1 MCADCCRSWY
11 LGYFSWVG
19 AVRSLCWLT
28 PSAPGSKLR
37 VWSSWLRCNLSPS
50 WLTFVFSFAL
60 GLGVWWPAR
69 GCAVRWHIKQLPA
82 CVGFFMPLRVM
93 WGGVNVCVWDSPAVV
108 CVLGGGAFFAVKL
121 KLCAAGGLR
130 LGVATYEQ
138 DTDSQLGLGAVYCSR
153 VYKSCHGL
161 VTLWL
166 HSTADTVC
174 TSYLCSASF
183 PLHHKF
189 EFTVAVFLPI
199 LPAISCLYS
208 TVDSHFD
215 TVYLIKDKIWVYK

>member
-1 MCADCCRSWY
+1 MCVRQSSCC
-11 LGYFSWVG
+11 
-19 AVRSLCWLT
+19 
-28 PSAPGSKLR
+28 
-37 VWSSWLRCNLSPS
+37 
-50 WLTFVFSFAL
+50 
-60 GLGVWWPAR
+60 
-69 GCAVRWHIKQLPA
+69 
-82 CVGFFMPLRVM
+82 
-93 WGGVNVCVWDSPAVV
+93 V
-108 CVLGGGAFFAVKL
+108 CVLGGAPFFAVKL

-189 EFTVAVFLPI
+189 EFTVAVFL
-199 LPAISCLYS
+199 LFSAIYLYS

-215 TVYLIKDKIWVYK
+215 TVYLIKEKYECISK